1 MAQVRVMYWKEIPVQ
16 VNAQDGDESVSVPL
30 DPQFQEAVD
39 SIAMFEGSAGSDEYL
54 DGWDWCGFRA
64 VEGGAE
70 KAAHAAAARYN
81 SGMPDDFVA
90 RLRDLHTNGQ
100 REGIPGAI
108 DHWFDE

>member
-16 VNAQDGDESVSVPL
+16 VQAQDGDESVSMPL
-30 DPQFQEAVD
+30 NPAFQEAVD

-54 DGWDWCGFRA
+54 DGWDWCGFQA
-64 VEGGAE
+64 VDGGAE
-70 KAAHAAAARYN
+70 EAACAAADRYN

-90 RLRDLHTNGQ
+90 RLRDLHNAGH
-100 REGIPGAI
+100 REGVPGTI

>member
-16 VNAQDGDESVSVPL
+16 VHAQNGDESVSVPL
-30 DPQFQEAVD
+30 DHAFQEAVD

-54 DGWDWCGFRA
+54 DGWDWCEFRA

-70 KAAHAAAARYN
+70 EAAHATAEHYN

-90 RLRDLHTNGQ
+90 RLRDLHKTG
-100 REGIPGAI
+100 RRVGVPGAI
-108 DHWFDE
+108 DHWFDK